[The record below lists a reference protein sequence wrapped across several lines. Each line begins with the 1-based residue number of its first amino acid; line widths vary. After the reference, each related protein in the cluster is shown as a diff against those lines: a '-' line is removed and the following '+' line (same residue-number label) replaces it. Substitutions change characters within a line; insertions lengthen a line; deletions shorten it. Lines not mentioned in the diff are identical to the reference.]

1 MAKVLYNRNPL
12 ILGQRIP
19 RPAARLISETPSLL
33 DVSLEDAHAA
43 GGPLL
48 RTVLDAMPLGHDHR
62 YIVVQVQS
70 ARLQRSEVPNGLGWH
85 TDGVP
90 AGPGRYL
97 YATDDRTVRPH
108 RFHLLVISQGC
119 RTAFVEGP
127 LELDDPETDDFRAR
141 RRSFTEQIA
150 RLRPPIQQVPSCQVV
165 EYDWWHLHT
174 SVPAMRD
181 EWRLF
186 VRVAETD
193 HYPPRPLEPPRGEDR
208 AAASSGKR
216 R

>member
-1 MAKVLYNRNPL
+1 
-12 ILGQRIP
+12 
-19 RPAARLISETPSLL
+19 
-33 DVSLEDAHAA
+33 
-43 GGPLL
+43 
-48 RTVLDAMPLGHDHR
+48 VLDAMTLRRDR
-62 YIVVQVQS
+62 QYIVVQAQS
-70 ARLQRSEVPNGLGWH
+70 ARLKKSEVPNGPGWH

-90 AGPGRYL
+90 AGPSRYF
-97 YATDDRTVRPH
+97 YAADDLAIRPH
-108 RFHLLVISQGC
+108 RFHLLVISRGC

-127 LELDDPETDDFRAR
+127 LELDDPATDDFRLR

-174 SVPAMRD
+174 SVPAAQD

-186 VRVAETD
+186 VRVTETD
-193 HYPPRPLEPPRGEDR
+193 HYPPRPLDLPRAEDR
-208 AAASSGKR
+208 APPSSGKR